1 MVGFFLVNINVLKKA
16 DTIMKFIDT
25 CEIMAIAGK
34 GGDGCMSF
42 RREKFVPRGGPDGG
56 NGGPGGNVILKAD
69 STKHTLMDVRYI
81 YHRKAERGVHGK
93 GKDMHGRRG
102 EDAVVIVPI
111 GTVVKNADTG
121 EVIAD
126 LTKQDEQLVVAKGGR
141 GGRGNAA
148 FVSPTHRAPTRSED
162 GEPGEQVRLA
172 LELKLIADVGIIGFP
187 NAGKSTFISTVSA
200 AKPKVADYPFTTLT
214 PNLGVIKG
222 AYGNAFVLAD
232 MPGLI
237 EGAHEGVGLGIQFLR
252 HIERTKLLLHLID
265 ASAEESMVERYEKLR
280 HELDKFSHDV
290 SEKMEVV
297 AASKMDSVNQENLDE
312 FEEYMTKQHPDRPF
326 FKISA
331 VAKQGTDELIKHLDK
346 ELSELAGEEEDEETF

>member
-1 MVGFFLVNINVLKKA
+1 
-16 DTIMKFIDT
+16 
-25 CEIMAIAGK
+25 MAIAGR

-56 NGGPGGNVILKAD
+56 NGGPGGDVILKAD

-81 YHRKAERGVHGK
+81 YHRKGERGIHGK
-93 GKDMHGRRG
+93 GKDMHGRKG
-102 EDAVVIVPI
+102 NDCIVIVPI

-126 LTKQDEQLVVAKGGR
+126 LTQQDEQIIVAKGGK
-141 GGRGNAA
+141 GGRGNAN
-148 FVSPTHRAPTRSED
+148 FTSPTHRAPTRHEP
-162 GEPGEQVRLA
+162 GEPGQEVKLA

-200 AKPKVADYPFTTLT
+200 AKPKVADYPFTTIT

-222 AYGNAFVLAD
+222 AYGNAFVMAD

-265 ASAEESMVERYEKLR
+265 SSDEESMVERYKKLR
-280 HELDKFSHDV
+280 HELDKFSEDV
-290 SEKMEVV
+290 SQKPEVV
-297 AASKMDSVNQENLDE
+297 AATKIDSVFQENLDE
-312 FEEYMTKQHPDRPF
+312 FKDFLKKEHPETIF
-326 FKISA
+326 FEISS
-331 VAKQGTDELIKHLDK
+331 VARMGTDKLIQHLD
-346 ELSELAGEEEDEETF
+346 EALSELSGDEEE